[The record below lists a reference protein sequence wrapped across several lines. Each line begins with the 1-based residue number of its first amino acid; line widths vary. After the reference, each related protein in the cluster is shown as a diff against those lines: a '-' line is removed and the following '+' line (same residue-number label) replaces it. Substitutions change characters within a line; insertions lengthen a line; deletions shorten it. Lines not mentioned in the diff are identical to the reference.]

1 VRPAPCSENQVNPEL
16 CKFFQDLLTSIRGLP
31 LAAGKYKKL
40 KSIPERCKNDWT
52 EHSRVQ
58 THGYGKV
65 EFCLTKLQVLRATSS
80 TFAPPHWI
88 DVLNAFGLFA
98 SARRDRR

>member
-1 VRPAPCSENQVNPEL
+1 
-16 CKFFQDLLTSIRGLP
+16 LTSIRGLP

-58 THGYGKV
+58 THGYGK
-65 EFCLTKLQVLRATSS
+65 
-80 TFAPPHWI
+80 
-88 DVLNAFGLFA
+88 G
-98 SARRDRR
+98 